1 MRVACAGVRMR
12 ECVYNPWRMPRRF
25 SAGWIRSAFCVLV
38 SLAAIA
44 GADAERVDTN
54 PLNREPD
61 VQEAFRVF
69 YNMDYDQALPQ
80 FEKIQ
85 REHPGNPMA
94 TAYLLDAVL
103 FRELNR
109 LDLLDTTFYA
119 NDGFLTGKH
128 TVIEDP
134 RVRDRVRDLS
144 SQAIDEAN
152 AQLKINPDDV
162 NALFAR
168 GWVRSMQAVYSA
180 MVQRAFG
187 GGLKQAFGAR
197 SDCDRVLQLD
207 PNYVDA
213 ELVTGVY
220 QYVVGSL
227 NVAFKVLVGIV
238 GIHGS
243 KGSGLALLRDD
254 SERGVI
260 TRVEAKTSMMLFLR
274 REAKYQA
281 AVEIAKGMAE
291 EYPHDYLFLLEEANL
306 EKDAGDGTA
315 AIHTYGRLLEK
326 AKQPGYFPNAHMELT
341 YFGYGDTLRGQK
353 RFSEAVAAFREGAAE
368 ATTSPELKRRCLL
381 EAGKTFDLMKEHD
394 HAVEQY
400 QAVINAGSDTAQG
413 EQARKYMKSAYTGK

>member
-1 MRVACAGVRMR
+1 MLR
-12 ECVYNPWRMPRRF
+12 
-25 SAGWIRSAFCVLV
+25 AFPQGFIPAVLFVLV
-38 SLAAIA
+38 AVAFPRA
-44 GADAERVDTN
+44 HAERVDTN

-61 VQEAFRVF
+61 VQEAFRLF
-69 YNMDYDQALPQ
+69 YNMDYDEALPR

-85 REHPGNPMA
+85 RDHKGNPMA

-128 TVIEDP
+128 TVVEDP
-134 RVRDRVRDLS
+134 TVRDRIHDLS
-144 SQAIDEAN
+144 DQAIDQAN
-152 AQLKINPDDV
+152 AELKANPNDV

-180 MVQRAFG
+180 MVERAFA
-187 GGLKQAFGAR
+187 GGLRQALGAR
-197 SDCDRVLQLD
+197 TDCDRVLQLD

-213 ELVTGVY
+213 ELVSGVY

-227 NVAFKVLVGIV
+227 NIAFKVLVGIV

-260 TRVEAKTSMMLFLR
+260 TRVESRTSMMLFLR

-306 EKDAGDGTA
+306 EKDAGDGEV
-315 AIHTYGRLLEK
+315 AIDTYQRLLDK
-326 AKQPGYFPNAHMELT
+326 ARQPGYFPNAHMELA
-341 YFGYGDTLRGQK
+341 YFGFGDTLRGQK
-353 RFSEAVAAFREGAAE
+353 KYTEAVAAFREGALQS
-368 ATTSPELKRRCLL
+368 TTNPELKRRCLL
-381 EAGKTFDLMKEHD
+381 EAGKTLDLMKQHD
-394 HAVEQY
+394 RAVEQY
-400 QAVINAGSDTAQG
+400 QAVLNAGSDTVQG
-413 EQARKYMKSAYTGK
+413 EQARKYIKSAYTGK